1 MITSSPWNP
10 SEKEKQTLTNI
21 EWMALGW
28 LKIAEEIWYIADNCL
43 IYKMPKIA
51 VRTFTDVNKEIL
63 IKKQIK

>member
-1 MITSSPWNP
+1 MKSQQ
-10 SEKEKQTLTNI
+10 KGKTNI
-21 EWMALGW
+21 NKYRVNDPWW
-28 LKIAEEIWYIADNCL
+28 KIAEEIWYIPDNCL